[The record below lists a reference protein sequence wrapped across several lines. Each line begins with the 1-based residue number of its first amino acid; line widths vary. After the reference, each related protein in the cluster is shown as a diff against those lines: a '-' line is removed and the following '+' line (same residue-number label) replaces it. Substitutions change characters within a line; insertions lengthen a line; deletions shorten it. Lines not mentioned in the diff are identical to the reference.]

1 MKKKFLIPL
10 IINVILLGVSLFIL
24 YDYDNFKKVKMDDN
38 TTNSIV
44 NVDHDLS
51 INLLDGKLITGNNEV
66 KTHFSVTNTSDNT
79 VYYYINFIDTK
90 FQNETLT
97 YDLISTDFGVNKDHE
112 VLNIGNNIIDSFI
125 KIDAKTTHSYDLKI
139 SDCKDLSLTINIG
152 YEEFKEQTLNQIIMA
167 NNTVKDP
174 LTKPGVEVAT
184 TDEGLIKDIDSD
196 GITYYFRGNVTN
208 NYVSLNDDIY
218 RIVRINGDGTIR
230 LIYNDSYVVNS
241 YYDSM
246 KDQNVSYTSSKVQL
260 TLNDFL
266 TNNLGDKQ
274 KYLVDSNFCSDE
286 SVQSTN
292 NGYTYYAGNNRS
304 LVDMTPSFKCGSTEV
319 RSRVGLISADEVL
332 FAGGAN
338 NKNNYDY
345 YLYNKN
351 FQTGYYTM
359 TPAYQRQ
366 GLYANIIS
374 VNRYGSV
381 NNETLGTNDLNIR
394 PVIILK
400 SNLKASG
407 TGTGTDPYIIIE

>member
-38 TTNSIV
+38 TINSLV

-79 VYYYINFIDTK
+79 VYYYINFLDAK
-90 FQNETLT
+90 YQNETLT
-97 YDLISTDFGVNKDHE
+97 YDLISNDFGVNKDHE
-112 VLNIGNNIIDSFI
+112 TLNIGNNIVDSYI
-125 KIDAKTTHSYDLKI
+125 KIEGKTTHSYDLRI
-139 SDCKDLSLTINIG
+139 EECKNLSLTINIG

-167 NNTVKDP
+167 NNIIKEP

-184 TDEGLIKDIDSD
+184 NDEGLIKDIDSD
-196 GITYYFRGNVTN
+196 GITYYFRGNVNN
-208 NYVSLNDDIY
+208 NYLSLNDDIY
-218 RIVRINGDGTIR
+218 RIIRINGDGTIR
-230 LIYNDSYVVNS
+230 LILNDSYNIGS
-241 YYDSM
+241 YYDSL
-246 KDQNVSYTSSKVQL
+246 KDQNMSYINSKVQL
-260 TLNDFL
+260 TLNEFIS
-266 TNNLGDKQ
+266 NRIGNKE
-274 KYLVDSNFCSDE
+274 KYLIDSNFCSDE
-286 SVQSTN
+286 SVVSSN
-292 NGYTYYAGNNRS
+292 NGYTYYMGNNRTI
-304 LVDMTPSFKCGSTEV
+304 VDKTPSFKCSSTEI

-338 NKNNYDY
+338 NINNYDY

-374 VNRYGSV
+374 VNRFGSV
-381 NNETLGTNDLNIR
+381 NNETLGTNELNIR

-407 TGTGTDPYIIIE
+407 IGTGTDPYLIIE